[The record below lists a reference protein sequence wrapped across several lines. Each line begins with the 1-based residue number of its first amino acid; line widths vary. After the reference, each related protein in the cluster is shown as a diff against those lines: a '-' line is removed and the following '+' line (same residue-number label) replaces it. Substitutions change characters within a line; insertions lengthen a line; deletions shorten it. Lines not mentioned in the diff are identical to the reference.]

1 MLDQYSGCPLG
12 IKNEQEIIRTQET
25 FKMALERM
33 EEKLSDLKDDVTQGF
48 NDINGKLDK
57 IEVRLNNYEGS
68 LGTEIDK
75 RIHQGMSER
84 VFSLVKWIVVSLGGT
99 VAVTVVANLIIQ
111 RM

>member
-33 EEKLSDLKDDVTQGF
+33 EEKLSDLKDNVAQGF
-48 NDINGKLDK
+48 EDVNGRLDK
-57 IEVRLNNYEGS
+57 IEGRLNDYDAS
-68 LGTEIDK
+68 LGSEIDK
-75 RIHQGMSER
+75 RIHQDMSER
-84 VFSLVKWIVVSLGGT
+84 VFSLVRWVVVTLGGT
-99 VAVTVVANLIIQ
+99 IAVTVIANLIMQ